1 MLNEQIADG
10 IRRVSQDGFTILE
23 GVIPAGQVPPV
34 RDAVIAAQQR
44 RHAETEAALAATR
57 ASGHRVGV
65 EGVASLRGVLNETQ
79 IFAPWLVEPRLLG
92 IARSFFGE
100 HVRISCTDCV
110 INHPGCGRGY
120 WHADW
125 PYNQTNASHIPAPY
139 PDALLHLATIW
150 MLTDFTPDNG
160 GTLLVPGSHR
170 FAGNPSAQNM
180 GGIDRDAPYPTE
192 FHAVGSA
199 GSVLLYDSRMWHA
212 VPPNRSAADR
222 VALIVRY
229 APWWLNLEP
238 TRPGSAQHTAM
249 VVETGGKNYAQP
261 EVTPQAYAALPDEV
275 KPLYRHWVAANA

>member
-1 MLNEQIADG
+1 LNEQITDAV
-10 IRRVSQDGFTILE
+10 RRVQQDGFTILE
-23 GVIPAGQVPPV
+23 GVIPPTEIARV
-34 RDAVIAAQQR
+34 RDAVVAAQF
-44 RHAETEAALAATR
+44 RHREQAAAEQAATR
-57 ASGHRVGV
+57 ARGHRVGV
-65 EGVASLRGVLNETQ
+65 DGVAGLRGVLNETQ
-79 IFAPWLVEPRLLG
+79 VFAEWLVEQRLLG
-92 IARSFFGE
+92 VARSFFGA

-110 INHPGCGRGY
+110 INQPGCDRGY

-125 PYNQTNASHIPAPY
+125 PYNQTNASHIPVPY

-150 MLTDFTPDNG
+150 MLTDFTPENG

-170 FAGNPSAQNM
+170 FAGNPSADTM

-238 TRPGSAQHTAM
+238 TRPGSPQHTAM

-261 EVTPQAYAALPDEV
+261 EVTQQAFAALPAAV
-275 KPLYRHWVAANA
+275 KPLYRHWVAGTA

>member
-1 MLNEQIADG
+1 MDAQTTDSV
-10 IRRVSQDGFTILE
+10 RQVRQDGFTILE
-23 GVIPAGQVPPV
+23 GLIPASQVDKV
-34 RDAVIAAQQR
+34 RAAVVEAQQR
-44 RHAETEAALAATR
+44 RRAESEAELAAIR
-57 ASGHRVGV
+57 AKGHRVGV
-65 EGVASLRGVLNETQ
+65 QGVASMRGVVNETQ
-79 IFAPWLVEPRLLG
+79 AFAPWLVAPRLLDVTR
-92 IARSFFGE
+92 AFFGE

-110 INHPGCGRGY
+110 INQPGCGRGY

-150 MLTDFTPDNG
+150 MLTDFTPENG

-170 FAGNPSAQNM
+170 FAGNPSADNL

-212 VPPNRSAADR
+212 VPPNRSDTDR

-238 TRPGSAQHTAM
+238 TRPGSAEHTAM

-261 EVTPQAYAALPDEV
+261 ELTPAAFAALPDDV
-275 KPLYRHWVAANA
+275 RPLYHHWVGAVQ